1 MNLRKTEMKQTPG
14 KTGALFSGLPLIVN
28 SNGNLRHIFKSE
40 LGRTLPFSE
49 IYFSEVNPKS
59 IKAWKYHNLQ
69 TQNISVAFGQIRVI
83 CVVKKPTENIFEV
96 FDMNCE
102 ELYGVLTIPTGIYY
116 ALINRT
122 DAPTVLLNTTDIVHN
137 PIENHSL
144 PLDYPDF
151 ESLISEYRIYK

>member
-1 MNLRKTEMKQTPG
+1 MNLRKNEMKYAPG
-14 KTGALFSGLPLIVN
+14 QTGALFSGLPLIIN

-40 LGRTLPFSE
+40 PGSTLPFSE

-59 IKAWKYHNLQ
+59 IKAWKHHSLQ

-83 CVVKKPTENIFEV
+83 CVFKKSTENIFEV
-96 FDMNCE
+96 FDINSE

-122 DAPTVLLNTTDIVHN
+122 NVSTVLLNTTDIVHN
-137 PIENHSL
+137 PVESHSL

-151 ESLISEYRIYK
+151 QSLISEYRIHK